1 MTIGKG
7 HDSVDIVWHGQQL
20 PQRRHREGHVRGDHR
35 HQIGGRQAHSRT
47 DRRSGTTTR
56 GILPGDRHSSADV
69 RVRTD
74 HHNGDICGNLL
85 QHPVD
90 HSPAGDLHAGL
101 VLAEPATAATGE
113 HDCRPGEHTRRL
125 GPRRC
130 P

>member
-1 MTIGKG
+1 MTIGTG
-7 HDSVDIVWHGQQL
+7 HDSIDIVRHGQQL

-56 GILPGDRHSSADV
+56 GSSRVTVTVGRRAGPDRPHD
-69 RVRTD
+69 R
-74 HHNGDICGNLL
+74 DICGNLL